1 MAERQQAEEKHRL
14 DALEQERQRQ
24 AREEMERVERAKKL
38 EEERLQRVRDEQEKM
53 RSTQAERKRMEE
65 EARER
70 AMMKAEEKQREEE
83 RRAGEKRKR
92 EEAQRRQEE
101 EEARR
106 QRKQEEETRIAQKRE
121 QEELRRAQQKR
132 TDVGRSGVVA
142 GLSSPQVTRRAD
154 DLHGLGFG
162 QVRTGSVLSRK
173 ISLLTRAG
181 SLEPEI
187 DFTESPAPKRR
198 TVRFAGLD
206 SPSPTMPT
214 GRRPKVE
221 TGGVAAEVQR
231 WTQTSGWTGVVA
243 QMDRDAIGQ
252 SPMSRRAVSSSPHP
266 QLAAQSP

>member
-1 MAERQQAEEKHRL
+1 
-14 DALEQERQRQ
+14 
-24 AREEMERVERAKKL
+24 
-38 EEERLQRVRDEQEKM
+38 
-53 RSTQAERKRMEE
+53 
-65 EARER
+65 
-70 AMMKAEEKQREEE
+70 MMKAEEKQREEE
-83 RRAGEKRKR
+83 RKAGEKRKR
-92 EEAQRRQEE
+92 EEAPRRQEE
-101 EEARR
+101 EEA
-106 QRKQEEETRIAQKRE
+106 TRIAQKRE
-121 QEELRRAQQKR
+121 QEELRRAQQQR
-132 TDVGRSGVVA
+132 TEVGRSGVVA

-243 QMDRDAIGQ
+243 QMDRDATGQ